1 MVLQGHVTN
10 QNHYISTK
18 KVPMTNKF
26 GRMII
31 SVEGLLPIKSHDPFI
46 IWSCEIARQT
56 KIIIPPIV
64 VSMAIKLKSVV
75 SYPNWLLPMK
85 LLNPLV
91 KCFCYITWKLKPLY
105 LRYYSAYD
113 YQIWEWWLTLRS
125 SYCYNHLTL

>member
-1 MVLQGHVTN
+1 
-10 QNHYISTK
+10 
-18 KVPMTNKF
+18 MTNKF

-56 KIIIPPIV
+56 KIIIPPIA

-91 KCFCYITWKLKPLY
+91 KSFCYIT
-105 LRYYSAYD
+105 
-113 YQIWEWWLTLRS
+113 
-125 SYCYNHLTL
+125 